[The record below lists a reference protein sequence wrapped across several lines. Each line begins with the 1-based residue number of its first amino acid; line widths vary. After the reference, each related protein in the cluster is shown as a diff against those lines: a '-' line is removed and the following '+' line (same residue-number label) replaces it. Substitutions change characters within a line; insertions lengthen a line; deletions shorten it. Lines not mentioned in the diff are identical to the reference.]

1 MGREV
6 GVELLELVARIDRR
20 DALPPVAALH
30 LPPAFTRG
38 TREGEFCA
46 VELEGGAI
54 GLSYLLLGDT
64 FDAMQRAQASL
75 RIAGMPARE
84 LAGWYRDVDPVR
96 RTLGFA
102 AVNAVSQHWFRQSG
116 FVFDWATDSI
126 GRLDPQPGER
136 IGMIGLFGPLTDR
149 IVAAGARLTVL
160 ELDPR
165 KLGDFDGYRVTVNP
179 RELAGCAKVLSTT
192 TILLNDT
199 LGSVLE
205 ACRDAR
211 WLALVG
217 PGGGC
222 LPDPLFARGVTLLGG
237 TAVVDRDG
245 FAAALTRGEA
255 WSRFARKYCIER
267 ERYAGFTCASP

>member
-1 MGREV
+1 MGSEV
-6 GVELLELVARIDRR
+6 ADEFLELVARIDRC

-46 VELEGGAI
+46 IELEGGAI

-64 FDAMQRAQASL
+64 FDAMQRAHAGL
-75 RIAGMPARE
+75 RIAKMPARE

-102 AVNAVSQHWFRQSG
+102 AINAVSQYWFKRSG

-126 GRLDPQPGER
+126 GRLDPQPGEP
-136 IGMIGLFGPLTDR
+136 IGMIGLFGPLIAR

-165 KLGDFDGYRVTVNP
+165 RAGVFDGYRVTVDP
-179 RELAGCAKVLSTT
+179 RDLTGCAKLLSTT

-199 LGSVLE
+199 LDSVLD
-205 ACRDAR
+205 AGRDAR

-237 TAVVDRDG
+237 TAIVDRDG
-245 FAAALTRGEA
+245 FVAALERGEA
-255 WSRFARKYCIER
+255 WGPFARKYCIER
-267 ERYAGFTCASP
+267 DRYAGFSDV

>member
-1 MGREV
+1 MSSVVADEF
-6 GVELLELVARIDRR
+6 LELVARIERC

-46 VELEGGAI
+46 IELEGGAI

-64 FDAMQRAQASL
+64 FDQMQAAHPGAD
-75 RIAGMPARE
+75 IAGTPARE
-84 LAGWYRDVDPVR
+84 LAGWYRHADPVH

-102 AVNAVSQHWFRQSG
+102 AINAVSQHWFRRSG
-116 FVFDWATDSI
+116 FAFDWATDSI

-136 IGMIGLFGPLTDR
+136 VGMVGLFGPLLGR

-165 KLGDFDGYRVTVNP
+165 KAGDFDGYRVTTDAL
-179 RELAGCAKVLSTT
+179 ELAGCTKVLSTT

-199 LGSVLE
+199 LSSVLE

-237 TAVVDRDG
+237 TAIVDRDG
-245 FAAALTRGEA
+245 FVAALAAGEA

-267 ERYAGFTCASP
+267 ERYQFFDGA

>member
-1 MGREV
+1 MDSVVADEF
-6 GVELLELVARIDRR
+6 LEGVARIERR

-46 VELEGGAI
+46 IELEGGAI

-64 FDAMQRAQASL
+64 FDEMQAAQPGA

-84 LAGWYRDVDPVR
+84 LAGWYREADPVK

-102 AVNAVSQHWFRQSG
+102 AINAVSQHWFRQSG
-116 FVFDWATDSI
+116 FAFDWATDSI

-136 IGMIGLFGPLTDR
+136 IGMVGLFGPLLDR

-165 KLGDFDGYRVTVNP
+165 KVGEFDGYRVTTDP
-179 RELAGCAKVLSTT
+179 LELAGCTKVLSTT

-199 LGSVLE
+199 LSSVLE

-237 TAVVDRDG
+237 TAIVDRDG
-245 FAAALTRGEA
+245 FVAALARGEA
-255 WSRFARKYCIER
+255 WGGYARKYCIER
-267 ERYAGFTCASP
+267 DRYAGFGGS